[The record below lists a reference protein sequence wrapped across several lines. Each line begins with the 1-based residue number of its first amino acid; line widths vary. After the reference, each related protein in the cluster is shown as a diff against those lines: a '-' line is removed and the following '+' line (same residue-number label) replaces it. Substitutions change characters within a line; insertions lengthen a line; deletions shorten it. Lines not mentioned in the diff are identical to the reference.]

1 MMKKQYM
8 LFMPAAFCLT
18 LLACT
23 DENLTGNGMTNPE
36 EQPTGETGKVVVDY
50 TLDADEPASRA
61 DGSETDSPETSSS
74 SPIRSLTYLLYE
86 KTGTDEADNV
96 YTLVKRREI
105 RDITEKTQWP
115 MTRENMTWNQREDLK
130 DTLDRASVYKV
141 VFVANA
147 AASLHNEEQVL
158 FNASLDVE
166 TPEGEEPQEPLL
178 SFTDAYLKMPQK
190 AFTDDNLFYVTAAN
204 FQYSEDADYV
214 NQSLNLKRVVARTEL
229 SCIANVPGSEA
240 VKERLETYFYPQ
252 IKGSESDVS
261 SADKTIMAQIC
272 NNYKTSVTSL
282 LADGQNL
289 CGDYAGYIIPAPEG
303 EESVTCKNKLEGLL
317 KSLQNRPQE
326 FEPAVQ
332 VEVLEQLTEGLIPTE
347 DDNPLLF
354 SKQYDWKDASEVKI
368 TFSSCADK
376 VGLDGTCR
384 KAEGTDPI
392 TWTVP
397 VENGRINLTTFGT
410 SGTGDASV
418 KQEITSLAFYQ
429 QSTESSTENPLFTVT
444 CQDEYPLKLD
454 LAANQRISLELD
466 PAVQILP
473 KDGWYPTN
481 AVEVTATVDLE
492 EILSLNKIFADMQP
506 PTSTGDTSSE
516 GDDPTQ
522 GDETGNSTDTS
533 NGYYENFKEQIN
545 SVIQKAGLGSLNEFK
560 ITVNIP
566 NTSNPETYTCVPGW
580 REVVN
585 TPSGN
590 E

>member
-8 LFMPAAFCLT
+8 LFMPVAFCLA

-23 DENLTGNGMTNPE
+23 DENLTENGMTNPE
-36 EQPTGETGKVVVDY
+36 EQPAGETGKFVVDY

-86 KTGTDEADNV
+86 KTGTDEVDNAV

-130 DTLDRASVYKV
+130 DTLDRSSEYKV

-147 AASLHNEEQVL
+147 AASLHDGEQVL

-178 SFTDAYLKMPQK
+178 GFTDAYLKMPQA
-190 AFTDDNLFYVTAAN
+190 AFTDDNLFYVTTAD
-204 FQYSEDADYV
+204 FKSSENADYV
-214 NQSLNLKRVVARTEL
+214 NQSLDLERVVARTEL
-229 SCIANVPGSEA
+229 ACIANVPCNKA
-240 VKERLETYFYPQ
+240 VKARLETYFYPR

-261 SADKTIMAQIC
+261 SADETIMVQIC
-272 NNYKTSVTSL
+272 NNYTTSVTSL

-289 CGDYAGYIIPAPEG
+289 CGDYAGYIIPAPGG
-303 EESVTCKNKLEGLL
+303 EESVTCKDKLKGLL
-317 KSLQNRPQE
+317 ESLQNRPQE
-326 FEPAVQ
+326 FEPAVK
-332 VEVLEQLTEGLIPTE
+332 VEVLEQLKNLMYTEN
-347 DDNPLLF
+347 DNSSF
-354 SKQYDWKDASEVKI
+354 SKQYAWEDASEVKI
-368 TFSSCADK
+368 TFSSCTDK
-376 VGLDGTCR
+376 VGLDRTYR
-384 KAEGTDPI
+384 QAEGTDPI

-397 VENGRINLTTFGT
+397 VEDGRINLTTFGT
-410 SGTGDASV
+410 GGTGDASV
-418 KQEITSLAFYQ
+418 KQEITSLAFYS
-429 QSTESSTENPLFTVT
+429 QSTEGAVRERLFTVT
-444 CQDEYPLKLD
+444 CQDEYPLVLD
-454 LAANQRISLELD
+454 LDANQRISLELD

-473 KDGWYPTN
+473 KDGWYPANT
-481 AVEVTATVDLE
+481 VDVTATVDLE
-492 EILSLNKIFADMQP
+492 KILKLSTEFAAMQP
-506 PTSTGDTSSE
+506 AQGGDA
-516 GDDPTQ
+516 
-522 GDETGNSTDTS
+522 GN
-533 NGYYENFKEQIN
+533 YYENFKNQIN
-545 SVIQKAGLGSLNEFK
+545 TVISNVGLGGINNFE
-560 ITVNIP
+560 ITVKIP
-566 NTSNPETYTCVPGW
+566 DTSNPETYTCVPGW

>member
-23 DENLTGNGMTNPE
+23 DENLTGNGMTNPD
-36 EQPTGETGKVVVDY
+36 EQPTGETGKYVVDY
-50 TLDADEPASRA
+50 TLDADAPASRA

-86 KTGTDEADNV
+86 KTGTDEADNAV

-178 SFTDAYLKMPQK
+178 SFTDAYLKMPQE
-190 AFTDDNLFYVTAAN
+190 AFTDDNLFYVTTAD
-204 FQYSEDADYV
+204 FKSSEGADYV
-214 NQSLNLKRVVARTEL
+214 NQSLYLKRVVARTEL

-240 VKERLETYFYPQ
+240 VKARLETYFYPQ

-261 SADKTIMAQIC
+261 SAYETIMAQI
-272 NNYKTSVTSL
+272 NSALEPL
-282 LADGQNL
+282 LLEESQY
-289 CGDYAGYIIPAPEG
+289 GDYEQYIIPSEINI
-303 EESVTCKNKLEGLL
+303 TCGKKFRELVKGANVPIEKKLHDAIFDE
-317 KSLQNRPQE
+317 
-326 FEPAVQ
+326 
-332 VEVLEQLTEGLIPTE
+332 LIKLYSTVP
-347 DDNPLLF
+347 
-354 SKQYDWKDASEVKI
+354 SQYSWEYASEVKI
-368 TFSSCADK
+368 TFSSCTDK
-376 VGLDGTCR
+376 VGLDGTYR
-384 KAEGTDPI
+384 KTEETDPI

-410 SGTGDASV
+410 GGTGDASV
-418 KQEITSLAFYQ
+418 KQIITSLAFYS
-429 QSTESSTENPLFTVT
+429 QSTEGAAGERLFTVT
-444 CQDEYPLKLD
+444 CQGTHPLVLD

-473 KDGWYPTN
+473 KVGWYPTTN
-481 AVEVTATVDLE
+481 DENLDATKYVEVSATVNLE
-492 EILSLNKIFADMQP
+492 EILDLKNVFRDMQP
-506 PTSTGDTSSE
+506 PASDGSTTEGGDV
-516 GDDPTQ
+516 
-522 GDETGNSTDTS
+522 TDS
-533 NGYYENFKEQIN
+533 YVGFVGQIN
-545 SVIQKAGLGSLNEFK
+545 TVIDKAKLGSLTAFNVTVK
-560 ITVNIP
+560 IP
-566 NTSNPETYTCVPGW
+566 DTSNPETYTCVPGW

-585 TPSGN
+585 TASGN

>member
-8 LFMPAAFCLT
+8 LFMPAAVCLT

-23 DENLTGNGMTNPE
+23 DENLTGNGMTNPD

-86 KTGTDEADNV
+86 KTGTDEVDNAV

-130 DTLDRASVYKV
+130 DTLDRSSEYKV

-147 AASLHNEEQVL
+147 AASLHDGEQVL

-178 SFTDAYLKMPQK
+178 GFTDAYLKMPQA
-190 AFTDDNLFYVTAAN
+190 AFTDDNLFYVTTAD
-204 FQYSEDADYV
+204 FKSSENADYV
-214 NQSLNLKRVVARTEL
+214 NQSLDLERVVARTEL
-229 SCIANVPGSEA
+229 ACIANVPCNKA
-240 VKERLETYFYPQ
+240 VKARLETYFYPR
-252 IKGSESDVS
+252 IKGDEVS
-261 SADKTIMAQIC
+261 PAEGTIMAQIS
-272 NNYKTSVTSL
+272 NNYQTSIAL
-282 LADGQNL
+282 LLVDEQNL
-289 CGDYAGYIIPAPEG
+289 CGEYADYIISAPEG
-303 EESVTCKNKLEGLL
+303 EESVTCENKLKDLL
-317 KSLQNRPQE
+317 ESFQNRPQE

-332 VEVLEQLTEGLIPTE
+332 VKVLEQLTEGLMPTE
-347 DDNPLLF
+347 DDNPSLF
-354 SKQYDWKDASEVKI
+354 SKQYAWKDASEVKI
-368 TFSSCADK
+368 TFSSCTDK

-481 AVEVTATVDLE
+481 AVEVTATVNLE

-533 NGYYENFKEQIN
+533 NGYYKNFKEQIN

-580 REVVN
+580 REV
-585 TPSGN
+585 
-590 E
+590 

>member
-178 SFTDAYLKMPQK
+178 SFTDAYLKMPQE
-190 AFTDDNLFYVTAAN
+190 AFTDDNLFYVTTAN
-204 FQYSEDADYV
+204 FQYSEGADYV
-214 NQSLNLKRVVARTEL
+214 NQSLKLKRVVARTEL
-229 SCIANVPGSEA
+229 SCIANVPGDKA
-240 VKERLETYFYPQ
+240 VKARLETYFYPQ
-252 IKGSESDVS
+252 IKGDEVSPAEGTIMKQINSALEPLLKESEYGVYGQYIIQPGSDITCGEKFRELVKGANVPIEKKLHDAIFYKLIELYNTVS
-261 SADKTIMAQIC
+261 S
-272 NNYKTSVTSL
+272 
-282 LADGQNL
+282 
-289 CGDYAGYIIPAPEG
+289 
-303 EESVTCKNKLEGLL
+303 
-317 KSLQNRPQE
+317 
-326 FEPAVQ
+326 
-332 VEVLEQLTEGLIPTE
+332 
-347 DDNPLLF
+347 
-354 SKQYDWKDASEVKI
+354 QYFWKDASEVKI
-368 TFSSCADK
+368 TFSSCTDK
-376 VGLDGTCR
+376 VGLDGTYR
-384 KAEGTDPI
+384 QAEGTDPI

-410 SGTGDASV
+410 GGTDDASV
-418 KQEITSLAFYQ
+418 KQKITSLAFYS
-429 QSTESSTENPLFTVT
+429 QSAEGAAGERLFAVT
-444 CQDEYPLKLD
+444 CQGTRPLVLD
-454 LAANQRISLELD
+454 LDANQRISLELD

-473 KDGWYPTN
+473 KEGWYPTN
-481 AVEVTATVDLE
+481 AVEVTATVNLE

-533 NGYYENFKEQIN
+533 NGYYKNFKEQIN

-580 REVVN
+580 REV
-585 TPSGN
+585 
-590 E
+590 

>member
-8 LFMPAAFCLT
+8 LFMPVAFCLA

-23 DENLTGNGMTNPE
+23 DENLTENGMTNPD

-61 DGSETDSPETSSS
+61 DGSETDSPETS
-74 SPIRSLTYLLYE
+74 PIRSLTYLLYE
-86 KTGTDEADNV
+86 KQGTDTEDNVV

-105 RDITEKTQWP
+105 RDITEETQWP
-115 MTRENMTWNQREDLK
+115 LTRENMTWNQREDLK
-130 DTLDRASVYKV
+130 DTLDRSSEYKV

-147 AASLHNEEQVL
+147 AASLHDGEEVL
-158 FNASLDVE
+158 INASLDVE

-204 FQYSEDADYV
+204 FQYSEGADYV
-214 NQSLNLKRVVARTEL
+214 NQSLNLERVVARTEL
-229 SCIANVPGSEA
+229 SCIANVPCSEA
-240 VKERLETYFYPQ
+240 VKARLETYFYPQ
-252 IKGSESDVS
+252 IKGDEVS
-261 SADKTIMAQIC
+261 PAEGTIMKQIC
-272 NNYKTSVTSL
+272 NNYTTSVTSL

-289 CGDYAGYIIPAPEG
+289 CGEYADYIIPAPEG

-332 VEVLEQLTEGLIPTE
+332 VEVLEQLTENLMSTE
-347 DDNPLLF
+347 NDNSSF
-354 SKQYDWKDASEVKI
+354 SKQYAWKDASEVKI
-368 TFSSCADK
+368 TFSSCTDK
-376 VGLDGTCR
+376 VGLDGTYR
-384 KAEGTDPI
+384 QAEETDPI

-418 KQEITSLAFYQ
+418 KQEITSLAFYS
-429 QSTESSTENPLFTVT
+429 QSTEGVGERLFTVT
-444 CQDEYPLKLD
+444 CQGTHPLVLD
-454 LAANQRISLELD
+454 LAANRRISVELD

-473 KDGWYPTN
+473 KEGWYSANT
-481 AVEVTATVDLE
+481 VDVTATVDLE
-492 EILSLNKIFADMQP
+492 EILNLSTEFEYMQP
-506 PTSTGDTSSE
+506 SDGGDTAQG
-516 GDDPTQ
+516 GDAGT
-522 GDETGNSTDTS
+522 N
-533 NGYYENFKEQIN
+533 YYEKFKNHIN
-545 SVIQKAGLGSLNEFK
+545 TVIEEAGLGSLNEFK

-585 TPSGN
+585 TPSGK

>member
-8 LFMPAAFCLT
+8 LFMPVAFCLT

-23 DENLTGNGMTNPE
+23 DENLTGNGMTNPD

-61 DGSETDSPETSSS
+61 DGSETDSHETSSS
-74 SPIRSLTYLLYE
+74 SPIRSLAYLLYE
-86 KTGTDEADNV
+86 KTGTDEVDNAV

-130 DTLDRASVYKV
+130 DTLDRSSEYKV

-147 AASLHNEEQVL
+147 DASLHKGEQVL

-178 SFTDAYLKMPQK
+178 SFTDAYLKMPQE
-190 AFTDDNLFYVTAAN
+190 AFTDDNLFYVTTAD
-204 FQYSEDADYV
+204 FKSSKDADYV
-214 NQSLNLKRVVARTEL
+214 NQSLDLERVVARTEL
-229 SCIANVPGSEA
+229 SCIANVPGSKAVEA
-240 VKERLETYFYPQ
+240 RLETYFYPR
-252 IKGSESDVS
+252 IKGDEVS
-261 SADKTIMAQIC
+261 PAEGTIMKQISD
-272 NNYKTSVTSL
+272 NYIASVNSL

-289 CGDYAGYIIPAPEG
+289 CGEYADYIIPAPEG
-303 EESVTCKNKLEGLL
+303 EELVTCKDKLKGLL
-317 KSLQNRPQE
+317 ESFQNRPQE

-332 VEVLEQLTEGLIPTE
+332 VEVLKQLTENLMSTE
-347 DDNPLLF
+347 NDNSSF
-354 SKQYDWKDASEVKI
+354 SKQYAWENASEVKI
-368 TFSSCADK
+368 TFSSCTDK
-376 VGLDGTCR
+376 VGLDGTYR
-384 KAEGTDPI
+384 QAEG

-410 SGTGDASV
+410 DDTGDASV
-418 KQEITSLAFYQ
+418 KQEITSLAFYS
-429 QSTESSTENPLFTVT
+429 QSAEGAEGERLFTVT
-444 CQDEYPLKLD
+444 CQDEHPLVLD
-454 LAANQRISLELD
+454 LDANQRICLELD

-473 KDGWYPTN
+473 KVGWYSANT
-481 AVEVTATVDLE
+481 VDVTATVDLE
-492 EILSLNKIFADMQP
+492 KILKLSTEFAAMQP
-506 PTSTGDTSSE
+506 AQGGDAGT
-516 GDDPTQ
+516 
-522 GDETGNSTDTS
+522 N
-533 NGYYENFKEQIN
+533 YYEEFKNHIN
-545 SVIQKAGLGSLNEFK
+545 TVIEEAGLGSLNEFK

-580 REVVN
+580 RKVVN

>member
-23 DENLTGNGMTNPE
+23 DENLTGNGMTNPD

-61 DGSETDSPETSSS
+61 EGSETDSPETSSS

-86 KTGTDEADNV
+86 KNGTDEADNV

-147 AASLHNEEQVL
+147 DAKLHNNEQVL
-158 FNASLDVE
+158 FNASLDME
-166 TPEGEEPQEPLL
+166 TPEEGEEPQEPLL
-178 SFTDAYLKMPQK
+178 SFTDAYLKMPQA
-190 AFTDDNLFYVTAAN
+190 AFTDDNLFYVTTAD
-204 FQYSEDADYV
+204 FKFSEGADYV
-214 NQSLNLKRVVARTEL
+214 NQSLDLERVVARTEL
-229 SCIANVPGSEA
+229 ACIANVPGDKA
-240 VKERLETYFYPQ
+240 VKARLETYFYPQ

-261 SADKTIMAQIC
+261 SADETIMAQIC
-272 NNYKTSVTSL
+272 NNYTTSVTSL
-282 LADGQNL
+282 LAEGQNL
-289 CGDYAGYIIPAPEG
+289 CGEYADYIIPAPEG
-303 EESVTCKNKLEGLL
+303 EESVTCRDKLEDLL

-332 VEVLEQLTEGLIPTE
+332 VEVLEQLTENLMPTE
-347 DDNPLLF
+347 NDNSSF
-354 SKQYDWKDASEVKI
+354 SKQYAWKDASEVRI
-368 TFSSCADK
+368 TFSSCTDK
-376 VGLDGTCR
+376 VGLDRTYR

-410 SGTGDASV
+410 GGTGDASV
-418 KQEITSLAFYQ
+418 KQTITSLAFYS
-429 QSTESSTENPLFTVT
+429 QSAEGAAEELFTVT
-444 CQDEYPLKLD
+444 CQGTHPLMLD
-454 LAANQRISLELD
+454 LDANQRISLELD

-473 KDGWYPTN
+473 KVEWYSANT
-481 AVEVTATVDLE
+481 VDVTATVDLE
-492 EILSLNKIFADMQP
+492 KILKLSTEFEAMQP
-506 PTSTGDTSSE
+506 PQGGDTAQG
-516 GDDPTQ
+516 GDAGT
-522 GDETGNSTDTS
+522 N
-533 NGYYENFKEQIN
+533 YYEEFKNQIN
-545 SVIQKAGLGSLNEFK
+545 TVISNVGLGGINNFK
-560 ITVNIP
+560 ITVKIP
-566 NTSNPETYTCVPGW
+566 DTSNPETYTCVPGW

>member
-23 DENLTGNGMTNPE
+23 DENLTGNGMTNPD

-86 KTGTDEADNV
+86 KTGTDAAV

-147 AASLHNEEQVL
+147 AASLHDGEQVL

-178 SFTDAYLKMPQK
+178 GFTDAYLKMPQET
-190 AFTDDNLFYVTAAN
+190 FTDDNLFYVTTTD
-204 FQYSEDADYV
+204 FKSSEGADYV
-214 NQSLNLKRVVARTEL
+214 NQSLNLERVVARTEL
-229 SCIANVPGSEA
+229 ACIANEPGNKA
-240 VKERLETYFYPQ
+240 VKARLETYFYPR
-252 IKGSESDVS
+252 IKGDEVS
-261 SADKTIMAQIC
+261 PAEGTIMKQI
-272 NNYKTSVTSL
+272 NSALEPL
-282 LADGQNL
+282 LKESEYGVYEQ
-289 CGDYAGYIIPAPEG
+289 YIIQPGSDITCGVKFRDLVKGANVPI
-303 EESVTCKNKLEGLL
+303 EEKLHNAILDE
-317 KSLQNRPQE
+317 
-326 FEPAVQ
+326 
-332 VEVLEQLTEGLIPTE
+332 LIKLYSTV
-347 DDNPLLF
+347 
-354 SKQYDWKDASEVKI
+354 SRQYSWKDASEVKI

-376 VGLDGTCR
+376 VGLDGSCR
-384 KAEGTDPI
+384 KAEVTDPI

-410 SGTGDASV
+410 GGTGDASV
-418 KQEITSLAFYQ
+418 KQEITSLVFYQ

-444 CQDEYPLKLD
+444 CQDAHPLALD

-481 AVEVTATVDLE
+481 AVEVTATVNLE
-492 EILSLNKIFADMQP
+492 TILSLKTVFATMKPADG
-506 PTSTGDTSSE
+506 GDTA
-516 GDDPTQ
+516 TQ
-522 GDETGNSTDTS
+522 TN
-533 NGYYENFKEQIN
+533 YYDNFKTQIN
-545 SVIQKAGLGSLNEFK
+545 TVIEEAGLGSLNAFK
-560 ITVNIP
+560 ITVKIP
-566 NTSNPETYTCVPGW
+566 DTSNPETYTCIPGW
-580 REVVN
+580 RQVVN

>member
-23 DENLTGNGMTNPE
+23 DENLTGNGMTNPD
-36 EQPTGETGKVVVDY
+36 EQPTGETGKYVVDY
-50 TLDADEPASRA
+50 TLDADAPASRA
-61 DGSETDSPETSSS
+61 DGSGTDSPETSSS

-86 KTGTDEADNV
+86 KTGTDEADNAV

-147 AASLHNEEQVL
+147 DASLHNEEQVL

-178 SFTDAYLKMPQK
+178 SFTDAYLKMPQE
-190 AFTDDNLFYVTAAN
+190 AFTDDNLFYVTTAD
-204 FQYSEDADYV
+204 FKSSEGADYV
-214 NQSLNLKRVVARTEL
+214 NQSLKLERVVARTEL
-229 SCIANVPGSEA
+229 SCIANVPGSKAVEA
-240 VKERLETYFYPQ
+240 RLETYFYPR
-252 IKGSESDVS
+252 IKGDEVS
-261 SADKTIMAQIC
+261 PAEGTIIAQIC

-282 LADGQNL
+282 LADEQNL
-289 CGDYAGYIIPAPEG
+289 CGEYADYIIPAPEG
-303 EESVTCKNKLEGLL
+303 EESVTCRDKLEDLL

-332 VEVLEQLTEGLIPTE
+332 VEVLEQLTENLMPTE
-347 DDNPLLF
+347 NDNSSF
-354 SKQYDWKDASEVKI
+354 SKQYAWKDASEVRI
-368 TFSSCADK
+368 TFSSCTDK
-376 VGLDGTCR
+376 VGLDGTYR

-410 SGTGDASV
+410 GGTGDASV
-418 KQEITSLAFYQ
+418 KQEITSLAFYS
-429 QSTESSTENPLFTVT
+429 QSTEGAAGELLFAVT
-444 CQDEYPLKLD
+444 CQYAYPLVLD

-473 KDGWYPTN
+473 KDGWYPANT
-481 AVEVTATVDLE
+481 VDVTATVDLE
-492 EILSLNKIFADMQP
+492 EILNLSTEFAAMQP
-506 PTSTGDTSSE
+506 AQGGDAGT
-516 GDDPTQ
+516 
-522 GDETGNSTDTS
+522 N
-533 NGYYENFKEQIN
+533 YYEEFKNRIN
-545 SVIQKAGLGSLNEFK
+545 TVISNVGLGDINNFK
-560 ITVNIP
+560 ITVKIP

-585 TPSGN
+585 TASGN

>member
-8 LFMPAAFCLT
+8 LFMPVAFCLT

-23 DENLTGNGMTNPE
+23 DENLTGNGMTNPD

-61 DGSETDSPETSSS
+61 DESETDSPETSSS

-147 AASLHNEEQVL
+147 AASLHKGEQVL

-178 SFTDAYLKMPQK
+178 SFTDAYLKMPQE
-190 AFTDDNLFYVTAAN
+190 AFTDDNLFYVTTAD
-204 FQYSEDADYV
+204 FKSSETADYV
-214 NQSLNLKRVVARTEL
+214 NQSLKLERVVARTEL
-229 SCIANVPGSEA
+229 SCIANVPGCKA
-240 VKERLETYFYPQ
+240 VKARLETYFYPQ
-252 IKGSESDVS
+252 ILGSEVSPAEGTIMKQINSALEPLLKESEYGDYEQYIIQPGSDITCGVKFRELVKEANVPIEEKLHDAIFYKLIELYNTVS
-261 SADKTIMAQIC
+261 S
-272 NNYKTSVTSL
+272 
-282 LADGQNL
+282 
-289 CGDYAGYIIPAPEG
+289 
-303 EESVTCKNKLEGLL
+303 
-317 KSLQNRPQE
+317 
-326 FEPAVQ
+326 
-332 VEVLEQLTEGLIPTE
+332 
-347 DDNPLLF
+347 
-354 SKQYDWKDASEVKI
+354 QYSWKDASEVKI
-368 TFSSCADK
+368 TFSSCTDK
-376 VGLDGTCR
+376 VGLDGTYR
-384 KAEGTDPI
+384 QAEGTDPI

-410 SGTGDASV
+410 SGTGDTSV
-418 KQEITSLAFYQ
+418 KQTIKSLAFYS
-429 QSTESSTENPLFTVT
+429 QSTESTEGAAGERLFTVT
-444 CQDEYPLKLD
+444 CQDAHPLVLD
-454 LAANQRISLELD
+454 LAANRRISLELD

-473 KDGWYPTN
+473 KERWYPTDEN
-481 AVEVTATVDLE
+481 LDATKYVEVSATVNLE
-492 EILSLNKIFADMQP
+492 EILDLKNVFRDMQP
-506 PTSTGDTSSE
+506 PASDGSTTEGGDV
-516 GDDPTQ
+516 
-522 GDETGNSTDTS
+522 TDS
-533 NGYYENFKEQIN
+533 YVGFVGQIN
-545 SVIQKAGLGSLNEFK
+545 TVIGKAKLGSLTAFNVTVK
-560 ITVNIP
+560 IP
-566 NTSNPETYTCVPGW
+566 DTSNPETYTCIPGW
-580 REVVN
+580 RQVVN

>member
-23 DENLTGNGMTNPE
+23 DENLTGNGMTNPD

-50 TLDADEPASRA
+50 TLDADAPASRA

-86 KTGTDEADNV
+86 KTGTDEVDNAV

-115 MTRENMTWNQREDLK
+115 MTRKNMTWNQREDLK

-147 AASLHNEEQVL
+147 AASLHKGEPVL

-178 SFTDAYLKMPQK
+178 SFTDAYLKMPQE
-190 AFTDDNLFYVTAAN
+190 AFTDDNLFYVTTAD
-204 FQYSEDADYV
+204 FKSSEGADYV

-240 VKERLETYFYPQ
+240 VKARLETYFYPQ
-252 IKGSESDVS
+252 IKGSDVS
-261 SADKTIMAQIC
+261 SADKTIIAQIC
-272 NNYKTSVTSL
+272 NNYMTSVTLL
-282 LADGQNL
+282 LAEEQNL
-289 CGDYAGYIIPAPEG
+289 CGEYADYIIPASEG
-303 EESVTCKNKLEGLL
+303 EKSVTCKDKLKGLL
-317 KSLQNRPQE
+317 ESLQNRPQE

-332 VEVLEQLTEGLIPTE
+332 VEVLKQLTENLMPTE
-347 DDNPLLF
+347 NDNSSF
-354 SKQYDWKDASEVKI
+354 SKQYAWKDASEVKI
-368 TFSSCADK
+368 TFSSCTDK
-376 VGLDGTCR
+376 VGLDGTYR

-410 SGTGDASV
+410 GGIGDASV
-418 KQEITSLAFYQ
+418 KQKITSLAFYS
-429 QSTESSTENPLFTVT
+429 QSTEGAAGELLFAVT
-444 CQDEYPLKLD
+444 CQGTHPLVLD

-473 KDGWYPTN
+473 KEGWYPTDEN
-481 AVEVTATVDLE
+481 LDATKYVEVSATVNLE
-492 EILSLNKIFADMQP
+492 EILDLKNVFRDMQP
-506 PTSTGDTSSE
+506 PASDGSTTEGGDV
-516 GDDPTQ
+516 
-522 GDETGNSTDTS
+522 TDS
-533 NGYYENFKEQIN
+533 YVGFVEQIN
-545 SVIQKAGLGSLNEFK
+545 TVIDKAGLGSLTKFNV
-560 ITVNIP
+560 TVKIP

>member
-8 LFMPAAFCLT
+8 LFMPAAFCLA

-23 DENLTGNGMTNPE
+23 DENLTGNGMTNPD

-147 AASLHNEEQVL
+147 AASLHDGKEVL
-158 FNASLDVE
+158 INASLDVE

-178 SFTDAYLKMPQK
+178 NFTDAYLKMPQE
-190 AFTDDNLFYVTAAN
+190 AFTDDNLFYVTTAD
-204 FQYSEDADYV
+204 FKSSEGADYV
-214 NQSLNLKRVVARTEL
+214 NQSLKLKRVVARTEL
-229 SCIANVPGSEA
+229 SCIVNVPCSEA
-240 VKERLETYFYPQ
+240 VKARLETYFYPQ

-261 SADKTIMAQIC
+261 SADETIMAQIC
-272 NNYKTSVTSL
+272 NNYTTSVNSL
-282 LADGQNL
+282 LADEQDL
-289 CGDYAGYIIPAPEG
+289 CGDYAGYIIPVPEG

-317 KSLQNRPQE
+317 KNLQNQPQE

-332 VEVLEQLTEGLIPTE
+332 VEVLEQLTENLMPTE
-347 DDNPLLF
+347 NDNSSF
-354 SKQYDWKDASEVKI
+354 SKQYAWKDASEVKI
-368 TFSSCADK
+368 TFSSCTDK
-376 VGLDGTCR
+376 VGLDGTYR
-384 KAEGTDPI
+384 KADGTDPI

-410 SGTGDASV
+410 GGTGDASV
-418 KQEITSLAFYQ
+418 KQEITSLAFYS
-429 QSTESSTENPLFTVT
+429 QSTEGAAGELFTVT
-444 CQDEYPLKLD
+444 CQDAYPLLLD

-473 KDGWYPTN
+473 KEGWYPTDEN
-481 AVEVTATVDLE
+481 LDDNKKYVEVSVTVNLE
-492 EILSLNKIFADMQP
+492 EILDLKNVFRDMQP
-506 PTSTGDTSSE
+506 PASDGSTTEGGDV
-516 GDDPTQ
+516 
-522 GDETGNSTDTS
+522 TDS
-533 NGYYENFKEQIN
+533 YVGFVGQIN
-545 SVIQKAGLGSLNEFK
+545 TVIGKAKLGSLTAFNVTVK
-560 ITVNIP
+560 IP
-566 NTSNPETYTCVPGW
+566 DTSNPETYTCVPGW
-580 REVVN
+580 RKVVN

>member
-23 DENLTGNGMTNPE
+23 DENLTENGMTNPD

-61 DGSETDSPETSSS
+61 DGSETNIPETSSS

-86 KTGTDEADNV
+86 KTGTDEVDNAV

-105 RDITEKTQWP
+105 RDITEETQWP

-147 AASLHNEEQVL
+147 AASLHKGEQVL

-178 SFTDAYLKMPQK
+178 SFTDAYLKMPQE
-190 AFTDDNLFYVTAAN
+190 AFTDDNLFYVTTAD
-204 FQYSEDADYV
+204 FESSEDADYV
-214 NQSLNLKRVVARTEL
+214 NQSLKLERIVARTEL
-229 SCIANVPGSEA
+229 ACIANVPGSEA
-240 VKERLETYFYPQ
+240 VKARLETYFYPQ
-252 IKGSESDVS
+252 IKGDEVS
-261 SADKTIMAQIC
+261 PAEGTIMKQIC
-272 NNYKTSVTSL
+272 NNYTTSVTSL

-303 EESVTCKNKLEGLL
+303 EESVTCKDKLKGLL
-317 KSLQNRPQE
+317 ESLQNRPQE
-326 FEPAVQ
+326 FEPAVK
-332 VEVLEQLTEGLIPTE
+332 VEVLEQLKENLMYTEN
-347 DDNPLLF
+347 DNSSF
-354 SKQYDWKDASEVKI
+354 SKQYAWKDASEVKI
-368 TFSSCADK
+368 TFSSCTDK
-376 VGLDGTCR
+376 VGLDDTYR
-384 KAEGTDPI
+384 QAEGTDLI

-410 SGTGDASV
+410 GDASV
-418 KQEITSLAFYQ
+418 KQTIKSLAFYSEQ
-429 QSTESSTENPLFTVT
+429 VAETESMPVFTIT
-444 CQDEYPLKLD
+444 CQEQYPLKLD
-454 LAANQRISLELD
+454 LAANQKISLELD

-473 KDGWYPTN
+473 KDRWYSANT
-481 AVEVTATVDLE
+481 VDVTATVDLE
-492 EILSLNKIFADMQP
+492 EILNLSTEFEYMQP
-506 PTSTGDTSSE
+506 SDGGDTAQG
-516 GDDPTQ
+516 GDAGT
-522 GDETGNSTDTS
+522 N
-533 NGYYENFKEQIN
+533 YYDNFKNQIN
-545 SVIQKAGLGSLNEFK
+545 TVISGVDLGDINNFK
-560 ITVNIP
+560 ITVKIP

-580 REVVN
+580 RKVVN

>member
-8 LFMPAAFCLT
+8 LFMPVAFCLT

-23 DENLTGNGMTNPE
+23 DENLTGNGMTNPD

-50 TLDADEPASRA
+50 TLDADAPASRA

-86 KTGTDEADNV
+86 KNGTDEADNV

-147 AASLHNEEQVL
+147 DASLHKGEQVL

-178 SFTDAYLKMPQK
+178 NFTDAYLKMPQE
-190 AFTDDNLFYVTAAN
+190 AFTDDNLFYVTTAD
-204 FQYSEDADYV
+204 FKSSEGVDYV
-214 NQSLNLKRVVARTEL
+214 NQSLYLKRVVARTEL

-240 VKERLETYFYPQ
+240 VKARLETYFYPQ
-252 IKGSESDVS
+252 IKGSDVS
-261 SADKTIMAQIC
+261 SADETIMAQIC
-272 NNYKTSVTSL
+272 KNYKTSVTSL
-282 LADGQNL
+282 LANEQNL
-289 CGDYAGYIIPAPEG
+289 CGEYADYIIPAPEG
-303 EESVTCKNKLEGLL
+303 EESVTCRDKLEDLL

-332 VEVLEQLTEGLIPTE
+332 VEVLEQLTENLMPTE
-347 DDNPLLF
+347 NDNSSF
-354 SKQYDWKDASEVKI
+354 SKQYAWKDASEVRI
-368 TFSSCADK
+368 TFSSCTDK
-376 VGLDGTCR
+376 VGLDGTYR

-410 SGTGDASV
+410 GGTGDASV
-418 KQEITSLAFYQ
+418 KQTITSLAFYS
-429 QSTESSTENPLFTVT
+429 QSAEGAAEELLFAVT
-444 CQDEYPLKLD
+444 CQGTHPLVLD
-454 LAANQRISLELD
+454 LDANQRISLELD

-473 KDGWYPTN
+473 KEGWYPANT
-481 AVEVTATVDLE
+481 VDVTATVDLE
-492 EILSLNKIFADMQP
+492 EILNLSTEFEYMQP
-506 PTSTGDTSSE
+506 SDGGDTAQG
-516 GDDPTQ
+516 GDAGT
-522 GDETGNSTDTS
+522 N
-533 NGYYENFKEQIN
+533 YYEEFKNQIN
-545 SVIQKAGLGSLNEFK
+545 TVISNVGLGGINNFK
-560 ITVNIP
+560 ITVKIP
-566 NTSNPETYTCVPGW
+566 DTSNPETYTCVPGW

-585 TPSGN
+585 TASGN

>member
-8 LFMPAAFCLT
+8 LFMPVAFCLT

-23 DENLTGNGMTNPE
+23 DENLTGNGMTNPD
-36 EQPTGETGKVVVDY
+36 EQPTGETGKYVVDY
-50 TLDADEPASRA
+50 TLDADAPASRA
-61 DGSETDSPETSSS
+61 DVSETDSPETSSS

-86 KTGTDEADNV
+86 KTGTDEADNAV

-115 MTRENMTWNQREDLK
+115 MRRENMTWNQREDLK

-147 AASLHNEEQVL
+147 DASLHKGEQVL

-178 SFTDAYLKMPQK
+178 NFTDAYLKMPQE
-190 AFTDDNLFYVTAAN
+190 AFTDDNLFYVTTAD
-204 FQYSEDADYV
+204 FKFSENADYV

-229 SCIANVPGSEA
+229 SCIANVPGNKAVEA
-240 VKERLETYFYPQ
+240 RLETYFYPR
-252 IKGSESDVS
+252 IKGDGVS
-261 SADKTIMAQIC
+261 PAEGTIMKQISD
-272 NNYKTSVTSL
+272 NYIASVNSL

-289 CGDYAGYIIPAPEG
+289 CGKYADYIIPAPEG
-303 EESVTCKNKLEGLL
+303 KEPVTCKNKLEDLL
-317 KSLQNRPQE
+317 ESFQNRPQE

-332 VEVLEQLTEGLIPTE
+332 VEVLEQLTENLMPTE
-347 DDNPLLF
+347 NDNFSF
-354 SKQYDWKDASEVKI
+354 SKQYAWENASEVKI
-368 TFSSCADK
+368 TFSSCTDK
-376 VGLDGTCR
+376 VGLDGTYR

-410 SGTGDASV
+410 GGTDDASV
-418 KQEITSLAFYQ
+418 KQKITSLAFYSQ
-429 QSTESSTENPLFTVT
+429 ITEGAAEELLFAVT
-444 CQDEYPLKLD
+444 CQDAHPLELD
-454 LAANQRISLELD
+454 LDANQRISLELD

-473 KDGWYPTN
+473 KDGWYPTDEN
-481 AVEVTATVDLE
+481 LDATKYVEVSATVNLE
-492 EILSLNKIFADMQP
+492 EILDLKNVFRDMQP
-506 PTSTGDTSSE
+506 PASDGSTTEGGDV
-516 GDDPTQ
+516 
-522 GDETGNSTDTS
+522 TDS
-533 NGYYENFKEQIN
+533 YVGFVEQIN
-545 SVIQKAGLGSLNEFK
+545 TVIDKAGLGSLTKFNVTVK
-560 ITVNIP
+560 IP
-566 NTSNPETYTCVPGW
+566 DTSNPETYTCVPGW

-585 TPSGN
+585 TASGN

>member
-8 LFMPAAFCLT
+8 LFMPVAFCLT

-23 DENLTGNGMTNPE
+23 DENLTGNGMTNPD

-50 TLDADEPASRA
+50 TLDADAPASRA

-86 KTGTDEADNV
+86 KTGTDEADNAV

-178 SFTDAYLKMPQK
+178 SFTDAYLKMPQE
-190 AFTDDNLFYVTAAN
+190 AFTDDNLFYVTTAD
-204 FQYSEDADYV
+204 FESSESADYV

-252 IKGSESDVS
+252 IKGSEVSPAEGTIMNQINSALEPLLKESEYGVYEQYIIQPGSDITCGKKFRELVKGANVPIEKKLHDAIFYKLIELYNTVS
-261 SADKTIMAQIC
+261 S
-272 NNYKTSVTSL
+272 
-282 LADGQNL
+282 
-289 CGDYAGYIIPAPEG
+289 
-303 EESVTCKNKLEGLL
+303 
-317 KSLQNRPQE
+317 
-326 FEPAVQ
+326 
-332 VEVLEQLTEGLIPTE
+332 
-347 DDNPLLF
+347 
-354 SKQYDWKDASEVKI
+354 QYSWKDASEVKI
-368 TFSSCADK
+368 TFSSCTDK
-376 VGLDGTCR
+376 VGLDRTYR
-384 KAEGTDPI
+384 QAEETDPI

-410 SGTGDASV
+410 GGTGDASV
-418 KQEITSLAFYQ
+418 KQEITSLAFYS
-429 QSTESSTENPLFTVT
+429 QSTEGAAGELFTVT
-444 CQDEYPLKLD
+444 SQDAYPLLLN

-473 KDGWYPTN
+473 KEGWYPTDEN
-481 AVEVTATVDLE
+481 LDATKYVEVSATVNLE
-492 EILSLNKIFADMQP
+492 EILDLKNVFRDMQP
-506 PTSTGDTSSE
+506 PASDGSTTEGGDV
-516 GDDPTQ
+516 
-522 GDETGNSTDTS
+522 TDS
-533 NGYYENFKEQIN
+533 YVGFVGQIN
-545 SVIQKAGLGSLNEFK
+545 TVIGKAKLGSLTAFNVTVK
-560 ITVNIP
+560 IP
-566 NTSNPETYTCVPGW
+566 DTSNPETYTCIPGW
-580 REVVN
+580 RQVVN

>member
-23 DENLTGNGMTNPE
+23 DENLTGNGMTNPD

-86 KTGTDEADNV
+86 KNGTDEADNV

-178 SFTDAYLKMPQK
+178 SFTDAYLKMPQE
-190 AFTDDNLFYVTAAN
+190 AFTDDNLFYVTTAD
-204 FQYSEDADYV
+204 FKSSETADYV
-214 NQSLNLKRVVARTEL
+214 NQSLKLERVVARTEL
-229 SCIANVPGSEA
+229 SCIANVPCNEA
-240 VKERLETYFYPQ
+240 VKARLETYFYPR
-252 IKGSESDVS
+252 IKGDEVS
-261 SADKTIMAQIC
+261 PAEGTIMKQI
-272 NNYKTSVTSL
+272 NSALEPLKESEYGVYE
-282 LADGQNL
+282 Q
-289 CGDYAGYIIPAPEG
+289 YIIQPGSDITCGAKFRELVKEANVPI
-303 EESVTCKNKLEGLL
+303 EEKLHDAIFY
-317 KSLQNRPQE
+317 K
-326 FEPAVQ
+326 
-332 VEVLEQLTEGLIPTE
+332 LIELYSTV
-347 DDNPLLF
+347 
-354 SKQYDWKDASEVKI
+354 SRQYSWEDASEVEI
-368 TFSSCADK
+368 IFSSCTDK
-376 VGLDGTCR
+376 VGLDGTYR

-410 SGTGDASV
+410 SGTDDASV
-418 KQEITSLAFYQ
+418 KQKITSLAFYS
-429 QSTESSTENPLFTVT
+429 QSTEDAAGELLFTVT
-444 CQDEYPLKLD
+444 CQDAHPLVLD
-454 LAANQRISLELD
+454 LDANQRISLELD

-473 KDGWYPTN
+473 KEGWYPTTN
-481 AVEVTATVDLE
+481 DENLDATKYVEVSATVNLE
-492 EILSLNKIFADMQP
+492 QILNLRDVFGDMQP
-506 PTSTGDTSSE
+506 PASDGSTTEGGDVTDSY
-516 GDDPTQ
+516 
-522 GDETGNSTDTS
+522 TGFVN
-533 NGYYENFKEQIN
+533 KIN
-545 SVIQKAGLGSLNEFK
+545 EVIGAAGLESLTAFNVTVK
-560 ITVNIP
+560 IP
-566 NTSNPETYTCVPGW
+566 DTSNPETYTCVPGW

-585 TPSGN
+585 TASGN

>member
-8 LFMPAAFCLT
+8 LFMPVAVCLT

-23 DENLTGNGMTNPE
+23 DENLTGNGMTNPD

-86 KTGTDEADNV
+86 KTGTDEVDNAV

-105 RDITEKTQWP
+105 RDITEETQWP

-178 SFTDAYLKMPQK
+178 SFTDAYLKMPQE
-190 AFTDDNLFYVTAAN
+190 AFTDDNLFYVTTAN
-204 FQYSEDADYV
+204 FQYSEGADYV
-214 NQSLNLKRVVARTEL
+214 NQSLKLKRVVARTEL
-229 SCIANVPGSEA
+229 SCIANVPGDKA
-240 VKERLETYFYPQ
+240 VKARLETYFYPQ
-252 IKGSESDVS
+252 IKGDEVSPAEGTIMKQINSALEPLLKESEYGVYGQYIIQPGSDITCGEKFRELVKGANVPIEKKLHDAIFYKLIELYNTVS
-261 SADKTIMAQIC
+261 S
-272 NNYKTSVTSL
+272 
-282 LADGQNL
+282 
-289 CGDYAGYIIPAPEG
+289 
-303 EESVTCKNKLEGLL
+303 
-317 KSLQNRPQE
+317 
-326 FEPAVQ
+326 
-332 VEVLEQLTEGLIPTE
+332 
-347 DDNPLLF
+347 
-354 SKQYDWKDASEVKI
+354 QYSWKDASEVKI
-368 TFSSCADK
+368 TFSSCTDK
-376 VGLDGTCR
+376 VGLDRTYR
-384 KAEGTDPI
+384 QAEGTDPI

-397 VENGRINLTTFGT
+397 VEDGRINLTTFGT
-410 SGTGDASV
+410 GGTGDASV
-418 KQEITSLAFYQ
+418 KQEITSLAFYS
-429 QSTESSTENPLFTVT
+429 QSTEGAVRERLFTVT
-444 CQDEYPLKLD
+444 CQDEYPLVLD
-454 LAANQRISLELD
+454 LDANQRISLELD

-473 KDGWYPTN
+473 KDGWYPANT
-481 AVEVTATVDLE
+481 VDVTATVDLE
-492 EILSLNKIFADMQP
+492 KILKLSTEFAAMQP
-506 PTSTGDTSSE
+506 AQGGDA
-516 GDDPTQ
+516 
-522 GDETGNSTDTS
+522 GN
-533 NGYYENFKEQIN
+533 YYENFKNQIN
-545 SVIQKAGLGSLNEFK
+545 TVISNVGLGGINNFE
-560 ITVNIP
+560 ITVKIP
-566 NTSNPETYTCVPGW
+566 DTSNPETYTCVPGW

>member
-23 DENLTGNGMTNPE
+23 DENLTGNGMTNPD

-61 DGSETDSPETSSS
+61 DGSATDSPETSSS

-86 KTGTDEADNV
+86 KTGTDEVDNAV

-105 RDITEKTQWP
+105 RDITEETQWP

-147 AASLHNEEQVL
+147 DASLHKGEPVL

-178 SFTDAYLKMPQK
+178 SFTDAYLKMPRE
-190 AFTDDNLFYVTAAN
+190 AFTDDNLFYVATADFN
-204 FQYSEDADYV
+204 SSEDADYV
-214 NQSLNLKRVVARTEL
+214 NQSLKLERVVARTEL
-229 SCIANVPGSEA
+229 SCIANVPGSTA
-240 VKERLETYFYPQ
+240 VKARLETYFYPR
-252 IKGSESDVS
+252 IKGDEVS
-261 SADKTIMAQIC
+261 PAEGTIIAQIC

-289 CGDYAGYIIPAPEG
+289 CGEYADYIIPAPEG
-303 EESVTCKNKLEGLL
+303 EKPVTCKDKLNGLL
-317 KSLQNRPQE
+317 ESFQNRPQE

-332 VEVLEQLTEGLIPTE
+332 VEVLKQLTENLMSTE
-347 DDNPLLF
+347 NDNSSF
-354 SKQYDWKDASEVKI
+354 SKQYAWKDASEVRI
-368 TFSSCADK
+368 TFSSCTDK
-376 VGLDGTCR
+376 VGLDGTYR
-384 KAEGTDPI
+384 QAEG

-410 SGTGDASV
+410 GGTGDASV
-418 KQEITSLAFYQ
+418 KQTITSLAFYS
-429 QSTESSTENPLFTVT
+429 QSTEGTGERLFTVT
-444 CQDEYPLKLD
+444 CQNAYPLVLD
-454 LAANQRISLELD
+454 LDANQRISLELD

-473 KDGWYPTN
+473 KEGWYPANT
-481 AVEVTATVDLE
+481 VDVTATVDLE
-492 EILSLNKIFADMQP
+492 KILKLSTEFAAMQP
-506 PTSTGDTSSE
+506 AQGGDAGTS
-516 GDDPTQ
+516 
-522 GDETGNSTDTS
+522 
-533 NGYYENFKEQIN
+533 YYESFKNQIN
-545 SVIQKAGLGSLNEFK
+545 TVIKEAGLGSLSEFK

-585 TPSGN
+585 TASGN

>member
-23 DENLTGNGMTNPE
+23 DENLTGNGMTNPD

-61 DGSETDSPETSSS
+61 DGSKTDSPETSSS

-86 KTGTDEADNV
+86 KTGTDEVDNAV

-115 MTRENMTWNQREDLK
+115 MRRENMTWNQREDLK

-147 AASLHNEEQVL
+147 DASLHKGKQVL

-178 SFTDAYLKMPQK
+178 NFTDAYLKMPQ
-190 AFTDDNLFYVTAAN
+190 ADFTDDNLFYVTTAD
-204 FQYSEDADYV
+204 FKSSEGADYV
-214 NQSLNLKRVVARTEL
+214 NQSLKLERVVARTEL

-240 VKERLETYFYPQ
+240 VKERLETYFYPR
-252 IKGSESDVS
+252 IKGSDVS
-261 SADKTIMAQIC
+261 SADETIMKQI
-272 NNYKTSVTSL
+272 NSALEPL
-282 LADGQNL
+282 LKESEYGVYEQ
-289 CGDYAGYIIPAPEG
+289 YIIQPGSDITYG
-303 EESVTCKNKLEGLL
+303 EKFRELVKGANVPIEKKLHDAIFY
-317 KSLQNRPQE
+317 K
-326 FEPAVQ
+326 
-332 VEVLEQLTEGLIPTE
+332 LIELYNTV
-347 DDNPLLF
+347 
-354 SKQYDWKDASEVKI
+354 SSQYSWEDASEVKI
-368 TFSSCADK
+368 TFSSCTDK
-376 VGLDGTCR
+376 VGLDGTYR
-384 KAEGTDPI
+384 KAEVTDPI

-410 SGTGDASV
+410 DDTDDASV
-418 KQEITSLAFYQ
+418 EQKITSLAFYP
-429 QSTESSTENPLFTVT
+429 QSTEGATGERLFTVT
-444 CQDEYPLKLD
+444 CQDAYPLVLD
-454 LAANQRISLELD
+454 LDANQRICLELD

-473 KDGWYPTN
+473 KEGWYPTDEN
-481 AVEVTATVDLE
+481 LDATKYVEVSATVNLE
-492 EILSLNKIFADMQP
+492 EILELENVFGGMKPPASDGSVTEGGDVNDSYTGFVNKIN
-506 PTSTGDTSSE
+506 E
-516 GDDPTQ
+516 
-522 GDETGNSTDTS
+522 
-533 NGYYENFKEQIN
+533 
-545 SVIQKAGLGSLNEFK
+545 VIGAAGLGSLTAFNVTVK
-560 ITVNIP
+560 IP
-566 NTSNPETYTCVPGW
+566 DTSKPETYTCVPGW
-580 REVVN
+580 RKVVD

>member
-23 DENLTGNGMTNPE
+23 DENLTGNGMTNPD

-86 KTGTDEADNV
+86 KTGTDEVDNAV

-105 RDITEKTQWP
+105 RDITEETQWP

-147 AASLHNEEQVL
+147 AASLHDEEVL
-158 FNASLDVE
+158 INASLDME
-166 TPEGEEPQEPLL
+166 TPEEGEEPQEPLL
-178 SFTDAYLKMPQK
+178 NFTDAYLKMPQA
-190 AFTDDNLFYVTAAN
+190 AFTDDNLFYVTTAD
-204 FQYSEDADYV
+204 FKFSEGADYV
-214 NQSLNLKRVVARTEL
+214 NQSLKLERVVARTEL
-229 SCIANVPGSEA
+229 SCIANVPGDKA
-240 VKERLETYFYPQ
+240 VKARLETYFYPQ
-252 IKGSESDVS
+252 IKGDEVS
-261 SADKTIMAQIC
+261 PVEGTIIAQIC

-282 LADGQNL
+282 LAEEQNL
-289 CGDYAGYIIPAPEG
+289 CGKYADYIISAPGG
-303 EESVTCKNKLEGLL
+303 EESVTCKDKLKGLL
-317 KSLQNRPQE
+317 ESLQNRPQE

-332 VEVLEQLTEGLIPTE
+332 VEVLEQLTKNLMSTE
-347 DDNPLLF
+347 NDNSSF
-354 SKQYDWKDASEVKI
+354 SKQYAWENASEVRI
-368 TFSSCADK
+368 TFSSCTDK
-376 VGLDGTCR
+376 VGLDGTYR
-384 KAEGTDPI
+384 KAEETDLI

-410 SGTGDASV
+410 DDTGDASV
-418 KQEITSLAFYQ
+418 KQEITSLAFYS
-429 QSTESSTENPLFTVT
+429 QSTEGAEGELLFAVT
-444 CQDEYPLKLD
+444 CQDEHPLMLD
-454 LAANQRISLELD
+454 LDANQRISLELD

-473 KDGWYPTN
+473 KVGWYSANT
-481 AVEVTATVDLE
+481 VDVTATVDLE
-492 EILSLNKIFADMQP
+492 KILKLSTEFEAMQP
-506 PTSTGDTSSE
+506 PQGGDTAQG
-516 GDDPTQ
+516 GDAGT
-522 GDETGNSTDTS
+522 N
-533 NGYYENFKEQIN
+533 YYEEFKNHIN
-545 SVIQKAGLGSLNEFK
+545 TVIEEAGLGSLSKFK
-560 ITVNIP
+560 ITVKIP
-566 NTSNPETYTCVPGW
+566 DTSNPETYTCVPGW

>member
-8 LFMPAAFCLT
+8 LFMPVAFCLT

-23 DENLTGNGMTNPE
+23 DENLTGNGMTNPD

-50 TLDADEPASRA
+50 TLDADAPASRA
-61 DGSETDSPETSSS
+61 DESETDSPETSSS

-86 KTGTDEADNV
+86 KTGTDEADNAV

-115 MTRENMTWNQREDLK
+115 MRRENMTWNQREDLK

-147 AASLHNEEQVL
+147 DASLHKGEQVL

-178 SFTDAYLKMPQK
+178 NFTDAYLKMPRE
-190 AFTDDNLFYVTAAN
+190 AFTDDNLFYVTTAD
-204 FQYSEDADYV
+204 FKSSEGADYV
-214 NQSLNLKRVVARTEL
+214 NQSLYLKRVVARTEL
-229 SCIANVPGSEA
+229 SCIANVPGSKA
-240 VKERLETYFYPQ
+240 VKARLETYFYPQ
-252 IKGSESDVS
+252 IKGSDVS
-261 SADKTIMAQIC
+261 SADETIMAQIC
-272 NNYKTSVTSL
+272 NNYTTSVTLL
-282 LADGQNL
+282 LADEQNL
-289 CGDYAGYIIPAPEG
+289 CGEYADYIILAPEG
-303 EESVTCKNKLEGLL
+303 EESVTCKNKLKDLL
-317 KSLQNRPQE
+317 ESFQNRPQE

-332 VEVLEQLTEGLIPTE
+332 VEVLKQLTENLMPTE
-347 DDNPLLF
+347 NDNSSF
-354 SKQYDWKDASEVKI
+354 SKQYAWENASEVKI
-368 TFSSCADK
+368 TFSSCTDK
-376 VGLDGTCR
+376 VGLDGTYR

-410 SGTGDASV
+410 GGTDDASV
-418 KQEITSLAFYQ
+418 KQEITSLAFYS
-429 QSTESSTENPLFTVT
+429 QSTEGAAAGERLFTVT
-444 CQDEYPLKLD
+444 CQGTHPLVLD
-454 LAANQRISLELD
+454 LDANQRISLELD

-473 KDGWYPTN
+473 KEGWYPTDEN
-481 AVEVTATVDLE
+481 LDATKYVEVSATVNLE
-492 EILSLNKIFADMQP
+492 EILDLKNVFRDMQP
-506 PTSTGDTSSE
+506 PASDGSTTEGGDV
-516 GDDPTQ
+516 
-522 GDETGNSTDTS
+522 TDS
-533 NGYYENFKEQIN
+533 YVGFVEQIN
-545 SVIQKAGLGSLNEFK
+545 TVIDKAGLGSLTKFNV
-560 ITVNIP
+560 TVKIP

-585 TPSGN
+585 TASGN

>member
-8 LFMPAAFCLT
+8 LFMPVAFCLA

-23 DENLTGNGMTNPE
+23 DENLTENGMTNPE
-36 EQPTGETGKVVVDY
+36 EQPAGETGKFVVDY

-61 DGSETDSPETSSS
+61 DGSETGSPET

-86 KTGTDEADNV
+86 KQGTDTEDNVV

-105 RDITEKTQWP
+105 RDITEETQWP
-115 MTRENMTWNQREDLK
+115 LTRENMTWNQREDLK
-130 DTLDRASVYKV
+130 DTLDRSSEYKV

-147 AASLHNEEQVL
+147 AASLHDGEEVL
-158 FNASLDVE
+158 INASLDVE

-204 FQYSEDADYV
+204 FQYSEGADYV

-229 SCIANVPGSEA
+229 SCIANVPCSEA
-240 VKERLETYFYPQ
+240 VKARLETYFYPQ
-252 IKGSESDVS
+252 IKGDEVS
-261 SADKTIMAQIC
+261 PAEGTIMKQI
-272 NNYKTSVTSL
+272 NSALEPL
-282 LADGQNL
+282 LKESEYGGYEQ
-289 CGDYAGYIIPAPEG
+289 YIIQPG
-303 EESVTCKNKLEGLL
+303 SDITCGVKFRELVKGANVPIEKKLHDDATFDE
-317 KSLQNRPQE
+317 
-326 FEPAVQ
+326 
-332 VEVLEQLTEGLIPTE
+332 LIKLYSTV
-347 DDNPLLF
+347 
-354 SKQYDWKDASEVKI
+354 SRQYSWEDASEVEI
-368 TFSSCADK
+368 IFSSCTDK
-376 VGLDGTCR
+376 VGLDGTYR
-384 KAEGTDPI
+384 QAEGTDPI

-410 SGTGDASV
+410 GGTGDASV
-418 KQEITSLAFYQ
+418 KQEITSLAFYS
-429 QSTESSTENPLFTVT
+429 QSTEGAAGERLFTVT
-444 CQDEYPLKLD
+444 CQDAHPLLLD

-473 KDGWYPTN
+473 KEGWYPTDEN
-481 AVEVTATVDLE
+481 LDDNKKYVEVSVTVDLE
-492 EILSLNKIFADMQP
+492 RILDLAVIFADMQP
-506 PTSTGDTSSE
+506 PTSTGDTSTEEDNPIQE
-516 GDDPTQ
+516 G
-522 GDETGNSTDTS
+522 GTGTN
-533 NGYYENFKEQIN
+533 YYEEFKKHIN
-545 SVIQKAGLGSLNEFK
+545 TVIEEAGLGSLNEFK

-580 REVVN
+580 RKVVN

>member
-8 LFMPAAFCLT
+8 LFMPVAFCLT

-23 DENLTGNGMTNPE
+23 DENLTGNGMTNPD

-86 KTGTDEADNV
+86 KTGTDEVDNAV

-105 RDITEKTQWP
+105 RDITEETQWP

-178 SFTDAYLKMPQK
+178 SFTDAYLKMPQET
-190 AFTDDNLFYVTAAN
+190 FTDDNLFYVTTAD
-204 FQYSEDADYV
+204 FKSSEGADYV
-214 NQSLNLKRVVARTEL
+214 NQSLKLERVVARTEL
-229 SCIANVPGSEA
+229 SCIANVPGSKA

-252 IKGSESDVS
+252 IKGDGVS
-261 SADKTIMAQIC
+261 PATGTIMAQIC

-282 LADGQNL
+282 LADENL
-289 CGDYAGYIIPAPEG
+289 CGDYANYIIPATDG
-303 EESVTCKNKLEGLL
+303 GESVTCKDKLKGLL
-317 KSLQNRPQE
+317 ESLQNRPQE

-332 VEVLEQLTEGLIPTE
+332 VEVLKQLTDNLMPTE
-347 DDNPLLF
+347 NDNSSF
-354 SKQYDWKDASEVKI
+354 SKQYAWKDASEVRI
-368 TFSSCADK
+368 TFSSCTDK
-376 VGLDGTCR
+376 VGLDRTYR

-397 VENGRINLTTFGT
+397 VDNGSINLTTFGT
-410 SGTGDASV
+410 GGTGDASV
-418 KQEITSLAFYQ
+418 KQKITSLAFYS
-429 QSTESSTENPLFTVT
+429 QSTEDAAGERLFTVT
-444 CQDEYPLKLD
+444 CQDAHPLVLD

-473 KDGWYPTN
+473 KDGWYPTDEN
-481 AVEVTATVDLE
+481 LDDNKKYVEVSVTVDLE
-492 EILSLNKIFADMQP
+492 EILNLSTEFEYMQP
-506 PTSTGDTSSE
+506 SDGGDTAQG
-516 GDDPTQ
+516 GDAGT
-522 GDETGNSTDTS
+522 N
-533 NGYYENFKEQIN
+533 YYEEFKNQIN
-545 SVIQKAGLGSLNEFK
+545 TVIEEAGLGSLNEFK

-580 REVVN
+580 RQVVD

>member
-8 LFMPAAFCLT
+8 LFMPVAFCLT

-23 DENLTGNGMTNPE
+23 DENLTGNGMTNPD

-86 KTGTDEADNV
+86 KNGTDEADNV

-105 RDITEKTQWP
+105 RDITEETQWP
-115 MTRENMTWNQREDLK
+115 LTRENMTWNQREDLK

-147 AASLHNEEQVL
+147 AASLHKGEQVL

-166 TPEGEEPQEPLL
+166 TPEGEESQEPLL
-178 SFTDAYLKMPQK
+178 NFTDAYLQMPQE
-190 AFTDDNLFYVTAAN
+190 AFTDDNLFYVTTADFN
-204 FQYSEDADYV
+204 SSEGADYV

-240 VKERLETYFYPQ
+240 VKARLETYFYPQ

-261 SADKTIMAQIC
+261 SADETIMAQI
-272 NNYKTSVTSL
+272 NSALEPL
-282 LADGQNL
+282 LL
-289 CGDYAGYIIPAPEG
+289 EESEYGDYEQYIIQSGSDITCGVKFRELVKEANVPI
-303 EESVTCKNKLEGLL
+303 EEKLHDAIFY
-317 KSLQNRPQE
+317 K
-326 FEPAVQ
+326 
-332 VEVLEQLTEGLIPTE
+332 LIELYNTV
-347 DDNPLLF
+347 
-354 SKQYDWKDASEVKI
+354 SSQYSWEDASEVKI
-368 TFSSCADK
+368 TFSSCTDK
-376 VGLDGTCR
+376 VGLDGTYR

-410 SGTGDASV
+410 GGIGDASV
-418 KQEITSLAFYQ
+418 KQKITSLAFYS
-429 QSTESSTENPLFTVT
+429 QSTEGAAGELLFAVT
-444 CQDEYPLKLD
+444 CQDAHPLVLD

-473 KDGWYPTN
+473 KEGWYPTDEN
-481 AVEVTATVDLE
+481 LDATKYVEVSATVNLE
-492 EILSLNKIFADMQP
+492 EILDLKNVFRDMQP
-506 PTSTGDTSSE
+506 PASDGSTTEGGDV
-516 GDDPTQ
+516 
-522 GDETGNSTDTS
+522 TDS
-533 NGYYENFKEQIN
+533 YVGFVGQIN
-545 SVIQKAGLGSLNEFK
+545 TVIDKAKLGSLTAFNV
-560 ITVNIP
+560 TVKIP

-585 TPSGN
+585 TASGN